1 MALSDNT
8 TSLQSILDTV
18 NTLPAKP
25 ITNIR
30 YQKVGTTIS
39 VPVDYNT
46 VGMFASQMLYSCP
59 SEYNGLLLSSVLWVD
74 LSLQPNGSTV
84 FLPFDNIDNAANL
97 ISFTKFSNGQPILL
111 AEWSF
116 TYMEDVGVQLE
127 LSSFMVNGHD
137 LMSQGPNI
145 PMALISIR
153 SL

>member
-25 ITNIR
+25 ITNLR

-74 LSLQPNGSTV
+74 LSSQPDGSAV
-84 FLPFDNIDNAANL
+84 FLPLDSIDNAANL
-97 ISFTKFSNGQPILL
+97 ISFAKFSNGQQNFLTEL
-111 AEWSF
+111 SF

-127 LSSFMVNGHD
+127 LSSFMVNGND